1 MKRMSQGI
9 VLFTLICLSVT
20 TIASAQI
27 KLTMGSWRTED
38 REFYEKVI
46 KVFRRTHPDIE
57 ISYEPTKNTEY
68 NTTLNIALQTGT
80 GPDIIHLRPYTPG
93 IQLAEAGYLEPLD
106 GNIQGLDQY
115 ADSTLIASRGP
126 DGRIYGVPAKF
137 SSAQIFYNKK
147 LFAQYNLQE
156 PQTWDELIQIAETLK
171 QNNITPFAYGSK
183 DGWVIAVVHAAVGPT
198 FYGGNEFVEKIL
210 TGETNFTSSEF
221 VKSVQIMKDLVP
233 YFPKFYTGL
242 GMEEMRTLFT
252 TEQAGMFVMGD
263 WEIAVLRKE
272 NPNLE
277 LDCFPIPSATGGKPT
292 VSTWVDASYAVNANS
307 KNKEAALKFVE
318 FLATKEFGAM
328 VSEDLHSIPTI
339 PGVEASDPLIAKILK
354 YATDPE
360 TSTPYMIVV
369 YFNQGNPSTKTE
381 FQNLMQGMYLDQ
393 LTAEQVAE
401 GTQKSAD
408 SWFKPAAQ

>member
-1 MKRMSQGI
+1 MKRMVQYIALFMI
-9 VLFTLICLSVT
+9 VCLSVST
-20 TIASAQI
+20 VASAQV

-46 KVFRRTHPDIE
+46 QAFQQNHPDIE

-68 NTTLNIALQTGT
+68 NTKLNIALQTGA
-80 GPDIIHLRPYTPG
+80 GPDIIHLRPYAPG
-93 IQLAEAGYLEPLD
+93 IQLAEAGYIEPLD
-106 GNIQGLDQY
+106 GNIEGLEQY

-137 SSAQIFYNKK
+137 SATQIFYNKK

-156 PQTWDELIQIAETLK
+156 PQTWDELIQVCETLQ
-171 QNNITPFAYGSK
+171 QNDVTPFAFGSK
-183 DGWVIAVVHAAVGPT
+183 DGWILALTHATLGPT

-210 TGETNFTSSEF
+210 KGETDFTSEAF
-221 VKSVQIMKDLVP
+221 VKSVQVMKDLAA

-252 TEQAGMFVMGD
+252 TEKAAMFIMGD
-263 WEIAVLRKE
+263 WEIAVLRKQ
-272 NPNLE
+272 NPDLE
-277 LDCFPIPSATGGKPT
+277 LDCFPVPSTTGGTPT
-292 VSTWVDASYAVNANS
+292 VTTWVDASYAVNANS
-307 KNKEAALKFVE
+307 ENKEAALKFVE
-318 FLATKEFGAM
+318 FLATKEFGTM

-360 TSTPYMIVV
+360 TSTPYMILV
-369 YFNQGNPSTKTE
+369 YFNEGNPSTKTE
-381 FQNLMQGMYLDQ
+381 FQNLLQGMYLDE
-393 LTAEQVAE
+393 LTPQEVAE
-401 GTQKSAD
+401 GVQKSAD
-408 SWFKPAAQ
+408 AWFTPKGQ